1 MAPMARGGGGPSC
14 PPRAPRRPRDS
25 RRWAARG
32 SDGRRPRPAPGDSTC
47 PAASRRSRRGG
58 EAPSSPR
65 GGAGPRRARRRRG
78 SRGGGVRAAPAR
90 PRWPRARRRRGRRGG
105 PPAWPSCDGPRPTP
119 SCTAAR
125 RTCPAVRRRGSR
137 CGVSAAGPPSAEGS
151 HGRRRRR
158 GDEGVRSPARKEA
171 TSPAKPGGRGR
182 AAGGGAVSSSPSK
195 GEGGGSVYPADAR
208 RGPILPRGASL
219 ESREGPPGL
228 SPAAPRAHPAASP
241 FSPRRVPPRGP
252 PRRAST
258 GAERHMTGASVWIER
273 GKVRGSTALPHL
285 PGPRRAQGLSSGCH
299 GLACDAAE
307 DARRSSSGGTAPR
320 RTWGEG

>member
-208 RGPILPRGASL
+208 RGPILGARPSSIGARPSSIERARRDFHRPL
-219 ESREGPPGL
+219 RKLTCRLLPSALDTEF
-228 SPAAPRAHPAASP
+228 PAAAAPGRRHREKFYRESAAAPLPA
-241 FSPRRVPPRGP
+241 
-252 PRRAST
+252 
-258 GAERHMTGASVWIER
+258 MI
-273 GKVRGSTALPHL
+273 
-285 PGPRRAQGLSSGCH
+285 CN
-299 GLACDAAE
+299 E
-307 DARRSSSGGTAPR
+307 DYEETKRQ
-320 RTWGEG
+320 